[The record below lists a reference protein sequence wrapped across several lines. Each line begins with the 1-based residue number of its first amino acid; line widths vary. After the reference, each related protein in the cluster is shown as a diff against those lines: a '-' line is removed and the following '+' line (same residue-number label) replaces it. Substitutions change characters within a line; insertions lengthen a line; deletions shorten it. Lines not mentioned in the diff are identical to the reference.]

1 MLDRLYKTDYQHIS
15 GKNCRQYDPNQGI
28 KYLERQSHYIVAVHY
43 RTIIFGNSVVKD
55 AIFHNLYVKDP
66 ELNVLCFEIEA
77 IGLMNNLPCL
87 IICRICDYY
96 DFYKNNNWHKYAT
109 LTAITYVREV
119 LLVLKPQYI
128 KAILFQANQVIYEL

>member
-1 MLDRLYKTDYQHIS
+1 M
-15 GKNCRQYDPNQGI
+15 
-28 KYLERQSHYIVAVHY
+28 
-43 RTIIFGNSVVKD
+43 KD

-96 DFYKNNNWHKYAT
+96 DFYKNDNWHKYIA
-109 LTAITYVREV
+109 LTATAYAREV

-128 KAILFQANQVIYEL
+128 KVMLSWAS